1 VIEVSGELSIT
12 RVGVAPELFCPAF
25 GLDEHAASPPQMVAA
40 AARPAR
46 LRRLSSLLM
55 LSPSW
60 MWIIDRVRPRV
71 PRDAFTPRLL
81 ALR

>member
-12 RVGVAPELFCPAF
+12 SVGVAPELFCCEF

-55 LSPSW
+55 LSPTF
-60 MWIIDRVRPRV
+60 VGYG
-71 PRDAFTPRLL
+71 
-81 ALR
+81 